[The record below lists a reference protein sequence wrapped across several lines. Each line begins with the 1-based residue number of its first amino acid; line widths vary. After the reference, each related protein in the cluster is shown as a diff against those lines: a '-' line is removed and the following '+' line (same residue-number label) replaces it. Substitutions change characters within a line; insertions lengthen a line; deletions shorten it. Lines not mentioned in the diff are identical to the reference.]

1 MPSFTVGRLRWPTRR
16 LAALT
21 LGSALV
27 VAGAATAIVGGSR
40 AETEPTPAPS
50 LMDELPP
57 STWAFALPRSWLGA
71 PVPAL
76 RPGDRLDFL
85 AIRPGESASAAAI
98 AYQLEIMS
106 LDEHVIVL
114 AGDAPSV
121 VALNTARASG
131 RVLIPLVRS
140 TR

>member
-1 MPSFTVGRLRWPTRR
+1 MPSFTVGRLRWPAPRI
-16 LAALT
+16 AALA
-21 LGSALV
+21 LGSALTL
-27 VAGAATAIVGGSR
+27 AGVSSALLADAPSDADGPR
-40 AETEPTPAPS
+40 AVS
-50 LMDELPP
+50 LMDDLPP
-57 STWAFALPRSWLGA
+57 STWGFALPRSWLGA
-71 PVPAL
+71 PIPAL

-85 AIRPGESASAAAI
+85 AIRPGDGAGTEAI

-131 RVLIPLVRS
+131 RILIPLVRS